1 MATAGARHR
10 GKDGPGAVQWLALG
24 GAALVV
30 LGLTFTLGILVGRQ
44 WARHTPPPVAG
55 EPTRKAAPTSRRSG
69 LTEVGTERAPQLQE
83 KLTFYQTL
91 TAPLG
96 AVPPPRKGDAPAKPG
111 AAAKARANPGRAPG
125 RSDEPAPPRPAGTES
140 QETTRPTPIEAQAT
154 DERQEARAELP
165 FEPKGGRRAAGEE
178 RQEARAELP
187 FEPKGGRRAA
197 GEERQEARAEW
208 TVQVGVFKSSQQA
221 ESVRKQLAAGGFAA
235 QVTPMTADEGQLRYR
250 VRVGAFRTREAAIRT
265 AERVR
270 SDRSLPTFVT
280 AK

>member
-30 LGLTFTLGILVGRQ
+30 LGLTFTLGLLVGRQ
-44 WARHTPPPVAG
+44 WARHTPPPVAA
-55 EPTRKAAPTSRRSG
+55 EPARKAAPTSRRSG
-69 LTEVGTERAPQLQE
+69 LTEVGTDRAPQLQE

-96 AVPPPRKGDAPAKPG
+96 AAPPPRKGDAPAKPG
-111 AAAKARANPGRAPG
+111 AAARARANPGRAPG
-125 RSDEPAPPRPAGTES
+125 RSDDAALPRPAGTES
-140 QETTRPTPIEAQAT
+140 QETTRPTPIEAQAS
-154 DERQEARAELP
+154 DERQA
-165 FEPKGGRRAAGEE
+165 
-178 RQEARAELP
+178 ARAELP

-208 TVQVGVFKSSQQA
+208 TVQVGVFRSPQQA
-221 ESVRKQLAAGGFAA
+221 ESVRRQLAAGGFAA
-235 QVTPMTADEGQLRYR
+235 QVVPMTADEGQLRYR
-250 VRVGAFRTREAAIRT
+250 VRVGAFRTREEAIRT